1 MCSRGEA
8 RSAVR
13 RLHTRIY
20 LHFLA
25 VLLVV
30 GLAAAFV
37 LGFGARGAFLRD
49 TSARVATHVAALAG
63 ESLGDPAALARRLEQ
78 VRADLGVDAAVRG
91 LDGRLLAAAGRPLP
105 GPSAAELAEARAG
118 RTVVH
123 VHSRR
128 GWHEVVAP
136 VRDPRGDE
144 VAAVL
149 VTSLRHRFPGRA
161 LVTPVAM
168 VAVVLAVAA
177 VATRPLARR
186 ISRPVE
192 RLTDAARRLGGGDLG
207 YRVPLPAAPRE
218 GAAPRRADELT
229 ELTMAFNDM
238 AARVEGLVRSQRTL
252 LANVSHELRSPLAR
266 VRVALALLPPDDET
280 ARRVAAVERDLEE
293 LDRLIETV
301 LASARLEATGLPA
314 RPGPLEA
321 RALLGEVA
329 ARAGDDPRLAG
340 AAVRVAGGPEV
351 PLVGDAGLLRL
362 ALSNLVENAAK
373 YGDPPITLDAG
384 VEGGAVWLAVTDEGP
399 GVPAAER
406 ERVLE
411 PFYRLD
417 AARTPAAAGEGPRGV
432 GHGLTL
438 ARQVAEAHGG
448 RLAIGPATVAGGVER
463 GCRVAL
469 LLPAG
474 GG

>member
-1 MCSRGEA
+1 M
-8 RSAVR
+8 R

-63 ESLGDPAALARRLEQ
+63 ESLGDPPALARRLEQ
-78 VRADLGVDAAVRG
+78 VRADLDVDAAVRG

-118 RTVVH
+118 RTVVRP
-123 VHSRR
+123 RR
-128 GWHEVVAP
+128 GWHEAVAP
-136 VRDPRGDE
+136 VREPRGEE

-161 LVTPVAM
+161 LVTPIAM

-207 YRVPLPAAPRE
+207 YRVPLPAPPRE

-229 ELTMAFNDM
+229 ELTVAFNDM

-351 PLVGDAGLLRL
+351 PFVGDAGLLRL

-373 YGDPPITLDAG
+373 YGAPPITLDAG
-384 VEGGAVWLAVTDEGP
+384 VEDGRLWLAVTDEGP
-399 GVPAAER
+399 GIPAAER
-406 ERVLE
+406 DRVLE

-417 AARTPAAAGEGPRGV
+417 AARTPAAPGEGPRGV
-432 GHGLTL
+432 GLGLTL

-448 RLAIGPATVAGGVER
+448 RLAIGPARVAGEVER